1 MFSSTLAVYFVAG
14 LVVVLFG
21 ASLAETRLTIR
32 INDGQETTNVDAL
45 VSLEAMVSFSCSDD
59 AATGSLNVNSTPTT
73 LPKESNGVWIINS
86 MSLAD
91 QGAYQCCVESR
102 CEEVAVISELNARTH
117 AHGYSLCCSDR
128 ECIHISRSPVAVLDI
143 GSQLCIESLTVA
155 MPCVYPYLC
164 AICESCSVITP
175 S

>member
-1 MFSSTLAVYFVAG
+1 MFSSTLAVYSVAG

-45 VSLEAMVSFSCSDD
+45 VNPQAKVSVSCSDD
-59 AATGSLNVNSTPTT
+59 AATGSLKVNGVPTT
-73 LPKESNGVWIINS
+73 LPEESDGVWIINS

-91 QGAYQCCVESR
+91 QGAYKCCVESR

-143 GSQLCIESLTVA
+143 GS
-155 MPCVYPYLC
+155 
-164 AICESCSVITP
+164 
-175 S
+175 